1 MRILL
6 SFRPGALPGER
17 PAPGRNTLP
26 PLYVVVSVELTLV
39 GRVAVVTGA
48 SSGIGEATARELAGR
63 GASVVLASR
72 AVDRLGGLRRE
83 ISASGGTA
91 LVVETDVSDRSSVE
105 AMVWRA
111 VGEFGSLDVLVNN
124 AGLGLSGRISEVR
137 AEDVRHVFEVNTVGP
152 LNCIQA
158 VLPHM
163 GEGGR
168 IINVS
173 SVVGKRAI
181 PKVGAYCATKSALDA
196 LSDALRVEIDERKIT
211 VTSVYPGTTRT
222 SFRENSRRTKSEKRG
237 WRPKGVTPDKV
248 AVKIADAAEKGPRD
262 VYVTLPDRLFVAGVT
277 LFPGLADRVLSSWA
291 KD

>member
-1 MRILL
+1 MRIPP
-6 SFRPGALPGER
+6 SSRPGALPGER
-17 PAPGRNTLP
+17 PAQGRNTLSP
-26 PLYVVVSVELTLV
+26 RYVVVPVELTLG

-48 SSGIGEATARELAGR
+48 SSGIGEATARELAAR

-72 AVDRLGGLRRE
+72 AVGRLGGLRRE

-158 VLPHM
+158 ALPHM

-181 PKVGAYCATKSALDA
+181 PKVGAYCATKAALDA
-196 LSDALRVEIDERKIT
+196 LSDALRVEIDQRKIT

>member
-1 MRILL
+1 M
-6 SFRPGALPGER
+6 ER
-17 PAPGRNTLP
+17 VLKGK
-26 PLYVVVSVELTLV
+26 
-39 GRVAVVTGA
+39 VAVVTGA
-48 SSGIGEATARELAGR
+48 SSGIGEATTRELALR

-72 AVDRLGGLRRE
+72 AMDKLEALQRG
-83 ISASGGTA
+83 ISASGGVA
-91 LVVETDVSDRSSVE
+91 LAVETDVSDRGSVD
-105 AMVWRA
+105 AMVGRT
-111 VGEFGSLDVLVNN
+111 VGELGSLDVLVNN
-124 AGLGLSGRISEVR
+124 AGLGLSGRITEVR

-158 VLPHM
+158 ALPHM

-196 LSDALRVEIDERKIT
+196 LSDALRVEIKSRKIS

-222 SFRENSRRTKSEKRG
+222 SFRDNSRRTKSEKRG
-237 WRPKGVTPDKV
+237 WRPRGVTPDKV
-248 AVKIADAAEKGPRD
+248 AAKIADAAEKGPRD